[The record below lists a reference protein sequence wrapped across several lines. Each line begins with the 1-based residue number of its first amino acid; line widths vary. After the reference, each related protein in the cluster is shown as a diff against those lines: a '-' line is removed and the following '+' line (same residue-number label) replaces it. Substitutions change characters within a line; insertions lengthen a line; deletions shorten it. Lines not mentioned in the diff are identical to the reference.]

1 MVAQEPSSGTA
12 KGLRLAILLLLQ
24 VTEVVLDPVEV
35 VGDEMGTLAA
45 GARRKHLACG
55 PCDRIGRA
63 WAGHGRDM
71 GGAWAGHGGCM
82 GGACAVQRQ
91 GMGGAWAGLGRGT
104 VPLA

>member
-24 VTEVVLDPVEV
+24 VTEVVLDPVKV

-63 WAGHGRDM
+63 WAGHGRGV
-71 GGAWAGHGGCM
+71 GGAWVGHGRGL
-82 GGACAVQRQ
+82 GGAPCPWRK
-91 GMGGAWAGLGRGT
+91 RGC
-104 VPLA
+104 

>member
-45 GARRKHLACG
+45 GARRKHLARG

-63 WAGHGRDM
+63 WAGRGGDM
-71 GGAWAGHGGCM
+71 GGAWVGHGRSIRS
-82 GGACAVQRQ
+82 A
-91 GMGGAWAGLGRGT
+91 
-104 VPLA
+104 